1 MESVPI
7 HRQVDTTSPISPTS
21 FHTIIHPFDNLP
33 MIRSHLRPHFVVY
46 NAGMKLIDI
55 KDYEIQYPKLAAS
68 FRAITVIYLQW
79 TAPADEAFL
88 AQSMALSAPTEEE
101 ESDAC
106 AQSIAGS
113 EQSTQTAPGRVSS
126 ASNKRSWQADNNQM
140 NLNEETPTKKTRSD
154 KSGDEVMD
162 VAQLAFN
169 VGGSAWN
176 QVL

>member
-7 HRQVDTTSPISPTS
+7 HLQLDTTSPISPTS
-21 FHTIIHPFDNLP
+21 FRTIIHPFDNLP
-33 MIRSHLRPHFVVY
+33 MIRSHIRPHFVIY
-46 NAGMKLIDI
+46 NAGMKLIKT
-55 KDYEIQYPKLAAS
+55 KDYGIQYPTLAVPFS
-68 FRAITVIYLQW
+68 TISVIYLRW
-79 TAPADEAFL
+79 TAPANETFL
-88 AQSMALSAPTEEE
+88 AQAMAPSAPTEEE

-106 AQSIAGS
+106 VQSIAGS
-113 EQSTQTAPGRVSS
+113 EQSTQTALGRVSS

-169 VGGSAWN
+169 VGGSA
-176 QVL
+176 